1 MPETTNS
8 PPPYLSFRTFWNFI
22 EELHEHLPLPQVIDN
37 SVLGSNRSGAAR
49 SQLLVALR
57 FFDLID
63 DEKRPTANLR
73 SLVESPDQG
82 KLRAMLERHY
92 GPVIDIDLRTA
103 AGSQF
108 DEALRDLG
116 AGQGSTFRK
125 ARTFFLNAADEAGIE
140 VGRTLKQAPG
150 PPRTSK
156 PRPRRKAQRPQPVE
170 AEFTPSPSP
179 RSGQHPLIQGLLMQL
194 PEDGGW
200 TSIDRQRWLD
210 VAGGVLDMLYEIEDD
225 QPKAGPPV
233 APRAAP
239 ERE

>member
-1 MPETTNS
+1 MPETTNT

-22 EELHEHLPLPQVIDN
+22 EELHEHLPLPQVIDS

-49 SQLLVALR
+49 SQLLIALR

-63 DEKRPTANLR
+63 EDKRPTANLKA
-73 SLVESPDQG
+73 LVESPDQG
-82 KLRAMLERHY
+82 KLRALLENHY
-92 GPVIDIDLRTA
+92 APVIAIDLKTA

-140 VGRTLKQAPG
+140 VGRTLKQAPA

-156 PRPRRKAQRPQPVE
+156 PRTRRKPQRSQPAEVE
-170 AEFTPSPSP
+170 FSPSPSP
-179 RSGQHPLIQGLLMQL
+179 RSGSHPLIQGLLMQL

-200 TSIDRQRWLD
+200 TAVDRQRWLD
-210 VAGGVLDMLYEIEDD
+210 VAGGVLDMLYEIEDA
-225 QPKAGPPV
+225 QPRSGPP
-233 APRAAP
+233 RAVP
-239 ERE
+239 EPE